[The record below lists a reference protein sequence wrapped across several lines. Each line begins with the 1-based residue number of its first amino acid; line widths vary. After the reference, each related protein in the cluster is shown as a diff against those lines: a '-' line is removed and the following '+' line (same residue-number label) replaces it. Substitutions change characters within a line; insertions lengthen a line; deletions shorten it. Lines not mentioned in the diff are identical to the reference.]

1 MSQENVEIVRQ
12 ALEKWNRGDR
22 DSLDEMWDD
31 DVVLRTAEGWPERV
45 FFGKAAVRSFFDG
58 WVETVGGEVVV
69 EDMID
74 AGNAVVVRQRV
85 HLSGVQSGIEGDQ
98 RSTSIVTLREGKA
111 VMLEFFWDHQK
122 ALEAAGLAE

>member
-12 ALEKWNRGDR
+12 ALEKWNRGDP
-22 DSLDEMWDD
+22 DALDEMLDD
-31 DVVLRTAEGWPERV
+31 DAVLRTAEGWPERV
-45 FFGKAAVRSFFDG
+45 FFGKAAVLSFFDG

-74 AGNAVVVRQRV
+74 AGNAVVVRQQV

-98 RSTSIVTLREGKA
+98 RSSAVLTLRGGK
-111 VMLEFFWDHQK
+111 VV
-122 ALEAAGLAE
+122 